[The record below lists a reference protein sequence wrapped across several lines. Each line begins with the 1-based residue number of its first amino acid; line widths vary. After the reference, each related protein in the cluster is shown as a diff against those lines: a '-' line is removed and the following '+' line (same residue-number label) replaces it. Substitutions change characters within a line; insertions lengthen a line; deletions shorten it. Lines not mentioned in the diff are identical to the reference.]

1 MTAIVSIFL
10 ILSIIIITIRGF
22 FSHNSFEKIASF
34 YFIFTNIILLILL
47 NSIADF
53 DAILDIIIILFL
65 VQLVAVLF
73 LLFNRKN
80 LDAGEVGK

>member
-1 MTAIVSIFL
+1 MAAIVSICL
-10 ILSIIIITIRGF
+10 ILAIVIIAIRGF
-22 FSHNSFEKIASF
+22 FSHNVYEKISSF

-73 LLFNRKN
+73 LLFNRK
-80 LDAGEVGK
+80 KI